1 MTLRDIKNWPKTEYN
16 SKIDNIVTEFFNPAL
31 IESTSYKRIA
41 GLFSS
46 NSLALAAKGISEL
59 VENDGKMEMIISPIL
74 SKEDIKAINN
84 SSEIEFENILN
95 KSLLKKLDLEDEFER
110 DHIFALMYLLK
121 KGNLEIRIDIP
132 KDKFG
137 NILDSETIIE
147 KNILAEK
154 RGIFEDRDKNVVSFR
169 GPIDANKDSWEK
181 GNFEISV
188 DVSWNEGQL
197 PHVKNDIDVFDKIWK
212 SAETKKL
219 SKSIKDEFIKNVPV
233 REKINLK
240 KYDIPDWAVLPDK
253 ILWGNQI
260 KAVNAW
266 MNNNHEGIFTI
277 ATSGGKTLSAIVSA
291 NRIPKNVVVIVVV
304 PLKDLCLQWEKAIKE
319 YDPSSETIICDGNH
333 SSGKKNWR
341 LGLPKKINKFLSRNQ
356 EYEIKNRT
364 YVIAT
369 AGSIIAKKEGEEIPT
384 FLKDFRHIDQNNIMV
399 IGDEVH
405 HYGSAK
411 NRMLFEIK
419 AKYRLGLSA
428 TYRRSWDD
436 EGTDLIINYFGRA
449 LTEAEYT
456 ITQGIAD
463 GRLSRYTYHP
473 FFVSLEQDEFEKYSD
488 LTEKIKEI
496 HVDKDKANV
505 PVAVEKAL
513 EALLNQR
520 ADILKNAKNKPYA
533 YKKIM
538 ETKPEKPYIIFAD
551 DEKQMKELQEMH
563 VKTIKEINNQSEET
577 ISDVYL
583 TYSGKTE
590 PPERKIKLEQCV
602 KHKRPIFAMYCLDE
616 GIDVPEFKGA
626 VLVASS
632 RSKRQY
638 IQRRGRILRVSE
650 KNQIAQLYDI
660 IVFPPKQDNVID
672 NSISQKIIEVE
683 SERFD
688 ELSSDAENKYSAILE
703 FTENKKRRG
712 F

>member
-1 MTLRDIKNWPKTEYN
+1 MTLKNKKNWPRTEYSN
-16 SKIDNIVTEFFNPAL
+16 KTDNIVTEFFNPAL

-46 NSLALAAKGISEL
+46 NSLTLAARGISEL

-74 SKEDIKAINN
+74 SKEDVLAIKN
-84 SSEIEFENILN
+84 SSETEFENILK
-95 KSLLKKLDLEDEFER
+95 KSLLKNLNLENEFER

-137 NILDSETIIE
+137 NILDAETII
-147 KNILAEK
+147 KNNIFAEK
-154 RGIFEDRDKNVVSFR
+154 RGIFVDRDNNVVSFR
-169 GPIDANKDSWEK
+169 GPIDANKESWEN

-197 PHVKNDIDVFDKIWK
+197 PHVENDIYVFEKIWN
-212 SAETKKL
+212 SEETKKL
-219 SKSIKDEFIKNVPV
+219 SKTIKDELIKNAPIN
-233 REKINLK
+233 EKINLK
-240 KYDIPDWAVLPDK
+240 KHDVPDWAVLPNK
-253 ILWGNQI
+253 ILWNNQI
-260 KAVNAW
+260 KAVNSW

-291 NRIPKNVVVIVVV
+291 NRIPKDVIIIVVV
-304 PLKDLCLQWEKAIKE
+304 PLKDLCLQWDKEIKE
-319 YDPSSETIICDGNH
+319 YDPDSETIICDSDHN
-333 SSGKKNWR
+333 SGKNDWR
-341 LGLPKKINKFLSRNQ
+341 VNLPKKLNKFLSRNQ

-369 AGSIIAKKEGEEIPT
+369 VGSIIAKVKDEKIST

-411 NRMLFEIK
+411 NRILFEIK

-436 EGTDLIINYFGRA
+436 EGTNEIINYFGRP
-449 LTEAEYT
+449 LIEAEYT
-456 ITQGIAD
+456 ISQGIAD

-473 FFVSLEQDEFEKYSD
+473 FFTTLEQHEFKKYSD
-488 LTEKIKEI
+488 LTERIKNI
-496 HVDKDKANV
+496 HIDKDNPNV
-505 PVAVEKAL
+505 PLAVEKAL

-520 ADILKNAKNKPYA
+520 ADILKNAENKPHA

-538 ETKPEKPYIIFAD
+538 EIKPERPYIVFAD

-563 VKTIKEINNQSEET
+563 VNTIKEINDQSEEA
-577 ISDVYL
+577 ISDAL
-583 TYSGKTE
+583 FTYSGKTE
-590 PPERKIKLEQCV
+590 TSLRKKILEHSV
-602 KHKRPIFAMYCLDE
+602 IDKRPIFAMYCLDE

-626 VLVASS
+626 VLIASS

-638 IQRRGRILRVSE
+638 IQRRGRILRVSKKYE
-650 KNQIAQLYDI
+650 IAQLYDI
-660 IVFPPKQDNVID
+660 IVFPPKQDSIID
-672 NSISQKIIEVE
+672 NSISELILDVE
-683 SERFD
+683 FERFN
-688 ELSSDAENKYSAILE
+688 ELSKDAENKYSVLLE
-703 FTENKKRRG
+703 FMENKKKRG

>member
-1 MTLRDIKNWPKTEYN
+1 MTLKDISNWPKTEYN
-16 SKIDNIVTEFFNPAL
+16 SKTDNIVTEFFNQAL
-31 IESTSYKRIA
+31 VESDTYKRIA

-46 NSLALAAKGISEL
+46 NSLALAARGISEL

-74 SKEDIKAINN
+74 SKDDIQAIKN
-84 SSEIEFENILN
+84 SSEAGFENILN
-95 KSLLKKLDLEDEFER
+95 KSLLKNLNLEEEFER

-121 KGNLEIRIDIP
+121 KGNLEIRIHIP

-147 KNILAEK
+147 NNSLAEK
-154 RGIFEDRDKNVVSFR
+154 RGIFEDRDRNVVSFR
-169 GPIDANKDSWEK
+169 GPIDANRESWEH

-197 PHVKNDIDVFDKIWK
+197 PHVKNDIYIFDKIWNNTK
-212 SAETKKL
+212 TKKL
-219 SKSIKDEFIKNVPV
+219 SKAVKDEFIKNAPV
-233 REKINLK
+233 KEKIDLK
-240 KYDIPDWAVLPDK
+240 KYDIPSWANLSNGYVL
-253 ILWGNQI
+253 WNNQI
-260 KAVNAW
+260 KAVNSW
-266 MNNNHEGIFTI
+266 LNNNHEGVFTI

-291 NRIPKNVVVIVVV
+291 NRIPKDVIIIVIV
-304 PLKDLCLQWEKAIKE
+304 PLKDLCQQWEKAIKQ
-319 YDPSSETIICDGNH
+319 YDPNSKTIICNGDT
-333 SSGKKNWR
+333 NWR
-341 LGLPKKINKFLSRNQ
+341 GDLPKKLNKFLSRNQ
-356 EYEIKNRT
+356 EYDIKNRT

-369 AGSIIAKKEGEEIPT
+369 ADSVIAKKKGEEIPT

-405 HYGSAK
+405 HYGSPE

-456 ITQGIAD
+456 ISQGIAD

-473 FFVSLEQDEFEKYSD
+473 FFTTLEQDEFEKYSN
-488 LTEKIKEI
+488 LTEKINEI

-505 PVAVEKAL
+505 PLGVEKAL

-533 YKKIM
+533 YKKII

-551 DEKQMKELQEMH
+551 DEEQMKELQEMH
-563 VKTIKEINNQSEET
+563 VKTIKEINNLSEEA
-577 ISDVYL
+577 ISDANF
-583 TYSGKTE
+583 TYSGKTK
-590 PPERKIKLEQCV
+590 PGARKKILEQSV

-650 KNQIAQLYDI
+650 KDQIAQLYDI
-660 IVFPPKQDNVID
+660 IVFPPKQDNVLD
-672 NSISQKIIEVE
+672 NSVSQKILEIE
-683 SERFD
+683 SERFN
-688 ELSSDAENKYSAILE
+688 ELSSDAENKYSALLE
-703 FTENKKRRG
+703 FEEFKKKMNR
-712 F
+712 

>member
-1 MTLRDIKNWPKTEYN
+1 MTLKDISNWPKTEYN
-16 SKIDNIVTEFFNPAL
+16 NRIDNIVTEFFNPAL

-46 NSLALAAKGISEL
+46 NSLALAARGISEL

-74 SKEDIKAINN
+74 SKDDVQAIKN

-95 KSLLKKLDLEDEFER
+95 KSLLKNLNLEDEFER

-147 KNILAEK
+147 NNILSEK

-169 GPIDANKDSWEK
+169 GPIDANKESWEH
-181 GNFEISV
+181 GNLEISV
-188 DVSWNEGQL
+188 DVSWNTGQL
-197 PHVKNDIDVFDKIWK
+197 PHVINDINVFNKIWDNTK
-212 SAETKKL
+212 TKKL
-219 SKSIKDEFIKNVPV
+219 SKAVKDELIKNAPV
-233 REKINLK
+233 KEKINLK
-240 KYDIPDWAVLPDK
+240 KYDIPSWATLSNGYVLWD
-253 ILWGNQI
+253 NQI
-260 KAVNAW
+260 KAVNSW

-291 NRIPKNVVVIVVV
+291 NRIPKDVVIIVIV
-304 PLKDLCLQWEKAIKE
+304 PLKDLCLQWEEAIKQ
-319 YDPSSETIICDGNH
+319 YNPNSETIICNSDTD
-333 SSGKKNWR
+333 WR
-341 LGLPKKINKFLSRNQ
+341 EDLPKKLNKFLSRNQ
-356 EYEIKNRT
+356 EYDIKNRT

-369 AGSIIAKKEGEEIPT
+369 AGSVIAKVDGEEIPT

-405 HYGSAK
+405 HYGSPE

-428 TYRRSWDD
+428 TYRRSWDK

-456 ITQGIAD
+456 ISQGIAD

-473 FFVSLEQDEFEKYSD
+473 FFTTLEPYEFEDYSE
-488 LTEKIKEI
+488 LTKKINQI
-496 HVDKDKANV
+496 HVDKDKPNV
-505 PVAVEKAL
+505 PLAVEKAR

-538 ETKPEKPYIIFAD
+538 ETGPEKPYIIFAD

-563 VKTIKEINNQSEET
+563 LKTIKEINNKSEEA
-577 ISDVYL
+577 ISDAYF
-583 TYSGKTE
+583 TYSGKTKTDV
-590 PPERKIKLEQCV
+590 RKKILEQSV

-638 IQRRGRILRVSE
+638 IQRRGRILRVSKKE
-650 KNQIAQLYDI
+650 EIAQLYDI
-660 IVFPPKQDNVID
+660 IVFPPKQDDAIE
-672 NSISQKIIEVE
+672 NSISELIMEIE
-683 SERFD
+683 SERFN
-688 ELSSDAENKYSAILE
+688 ELSSDAENKYSALLE
-703 FTENKKRRG
+703 FNRHKEKMK

>member
-1 MTLRDIKNWPKTEYN
+1 MTLKDIKNWPKTEYN

-46 NSLALAAKGISEL
+46 NSLALAARGISEL
-59 VENDGKMEMIISPIL
+59 IENEGKMEMIISPIL
-74 SKEDIKAINN
+74 SKEDVKAIKN
-84 SSEIEFENILN
+84 SSEIEFEDILN
-95 KSLLKKLDLEDEFER
+95 KSLLKNLDLEDEFQR

-137 NILDSETIIE
+137 NILDSETII
-147 KNILAEK
+147 KNNFLAEK
-154 RGIFEDRDKNVVSFR
+154 RGIFEDRDNNVVSFR
-169 GPIDANKDSWEK
+169 GPIDANKDSWEN

-197 PHVKNDIDVFDKIWK
+197 PHVKNDIDVFNKIWK
-212 SAETKKL
+212 STETKKL
-219 SKSIKDEFIKNVPV
+219 SKSIKDEFIKNAPV
-233 REKINLK
+233 KEKINLK
-240 KYDIPDWAVLPDK
+240 KYDVPDWAVLPK
-253 ILWGNQI
+253 KTLWDNQI

-266 MNNNHEGIFTI
+266 MNNSHQGIFTI
-277 ATSGGKTLSAIVSA
+277 ATSGGKTVAAIVSA
-291 NRIPKNVVVIVVV
+291 NRIPKDVVIIVVV

-319 YDPSSETIICDGNH
+319 YDPSSEIIICDGDH
-333 SSGKKNWR
+333 SSGKKGWR
-341 LGLPKKINKFLSRNQ
+341 VGLPKKINKFLSGNQ

-369 AGSIIAKKEGEEIPT
+369 SGSVIAKVKGEEIPT

-405 HYGSAK
+405 HYGSPK

-436 EGTDLIINYFGRA
+436 EGTNEIINYFGRA

-473 FFVSLEQDEFEKYSD
+473 FFVSLEQHEFEKYSE
-488 LTEKIKEI
+488 LTAKIRGI

-505 PVAVEKAL
+505 PLGVQKAK

-520 ADILKNAKNKPYA
+520 ADILKNAENKVYA
-533 YKKIM
+533 YKKIL

-563 VKTIKEINNQSEET
+563 VKTIKEINDLSEEA
-577 ISDVYL
+577 SSNKYFS
-583 TYSGKTE
+583 YSGKTE
-590 PPERKIKLEQCV
+590 TSAREKMLEQSV

-638 IQRRGRILRVSE
+638 IQRRGRILRVAE
-650 KNQIAQLYDI
+650 KDMVAQLYDI
-660 IVFPPKQDNVID
+660 IVFPPKQDDDVD
-672 NSISQKIIEVE
+672 YLISEEILEKE

-688 ELSSDAENKYSAILE
+688 ELSSDSENKNTALLSFMRHKE
-703 FTENKKRRG
+703 KMG

>member
-1 MTLRDIKNWPKTEYN
+1 MTLKDISNWPKTEYN
-16 SKIDNIVTEFFNPAL
+16 SKTDNIVTEFFNQAL
-31 IESTSYKRIA
+31 VESDTYKRIA

-46 NSLALAAKGISEL
+46 NSLALAARGISEL

-74 SKEDIKAINN
+74 SKDDIQAIKN
-84 SSEIEFENILN
+84 SSEAGFENILN
-95 KSLLKKLDLEDEFER
+95 KSLLKNLNLEEEFER

-121 KGNLEIRIDIP
+121 KGNLEIRIHIP

-147 KNILAEK
+147 NNSLAEK
-154 RGIFEDRDKNVVSFR
+154 RGIFEDRDRNVVSFR
-169 GPIDANKDSWEK
+169 GPIDANRESWEH

-197 PHVKNDIDVFDKIWK
+197 PHVKNDIYIFDKIWNNTK
-212 SAETKKL
+212 TKKL
-219 SKSIKDEFIKNVPV
+219 SKAVKDEFIKNAPV
-233 REKINLK
+233 KEKIDLK
-240 KYDIPDWAVLPDK
+240 KYDIPSWANLSNGYVL
-253 ILWGNQI
+253 WNNQI
-260 KAVNAW
+260 KAVNSW
-266 MNNNHEGIFTI
+266 LNNNHEGVFTI

-291 NRIPKNVVVIVVV
+291 NRIPKDVIIIVIV
-304 PLKDLCLQWEKAIKE
+304 PLKDLCQQWEKAIKQ
-319 YDPSSETIICDGNH
+319 YDPNSKTIICNGDT
-333 SSGKKNWR
+333 NWR
-341 LGLPKKINKFLSRNQ
+341 GDLPKKLNKFLSRNQ
-356 EYEIKNRT
+356 EYDIKNRT

-369 AGSIIAKKEGEEIPT
+369 ADSVIAKKKGEEIPT

-405 HYGSAK
+405 HYGSPE

-533 YKKIM
+533 YKKII

-551 DEKQMKELQEMH
+551 DEEQMKELQEMH
-563 VKTIKEINNQSEET
+563 VKTIKEINNLSEEA
-577 ISDVYL
+577 ISDANF
-583 TYSGKTE
+583 TYSGKTK
-590 PPERKIKLEQCV
+590 PGARKKILEQSV

-650 KNQIAQLYDI
+650 KDQIAQLYDI
-660 IVFPPKQDNVID
+660 IVFPPKQDNVLD
-672 NSISQKIIEVE
+672 NSVSQKILEIE
-683 SERFD
+683 SERFN
-688 ELSSDAENKYSAILE
+688 ELSSDAENKYSALLE
-703 FTENKKRRG
+703 FEEFKKKMNR
-712 F
+712 